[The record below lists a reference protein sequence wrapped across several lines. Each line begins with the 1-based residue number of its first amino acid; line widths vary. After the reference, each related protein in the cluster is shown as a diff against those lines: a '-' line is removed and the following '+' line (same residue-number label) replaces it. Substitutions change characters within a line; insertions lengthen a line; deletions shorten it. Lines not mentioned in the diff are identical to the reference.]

1 MSKMLMRPKV
11 ATILLWDK
19 WARNLSVPKDLG
31 ENSVTPIDARSIH
44 RLRKYWFI
52 FLLLFFQ

>member
-44 RLRKYWFI
+44 RLRKY
-52 FLLLFFQ
+52 